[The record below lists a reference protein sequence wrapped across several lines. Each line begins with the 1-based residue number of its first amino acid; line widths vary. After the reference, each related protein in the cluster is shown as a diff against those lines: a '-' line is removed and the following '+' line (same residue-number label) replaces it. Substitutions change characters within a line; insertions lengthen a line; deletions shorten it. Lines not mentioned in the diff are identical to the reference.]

1 MKILPIGNSVKT
13 NPNKANQTQYKPN
26 SLDAQTNVS
35 SVLTKDYENKP
46 LCRCGE
52 NKPKQTQLQTQM
64 ALANLWDEGIIGNM
78 KIKAYL
84 LGIFLR
90 RK

>member
-1 MKILPIGNSVKT
+1 
-13 NPNKANQTQYKPN
+13 
-26 SLDAQTNVS
+26 
-35 SVLTKDYENKP
+35 
-46 LCRCGE
+46 
-52 NKPKQTQLQTQM
+52 M
-64 ALANLWDEGIIGNM
+64 ALANPWDEGIIGKM

>member
-1 MKILPIGNSVKT
+1 
-13 NPNKANQTQYKPN
+13 
-26 SLDAQTNVS
+26 
-35 SVLTKDYENKP
+35 
-46 LCRCGE
+46 
-52 NKPKQTQLQTQM
+52 M
-64 ALANLWDEGIIGNM
+64 ALANPWDEGIIGNM